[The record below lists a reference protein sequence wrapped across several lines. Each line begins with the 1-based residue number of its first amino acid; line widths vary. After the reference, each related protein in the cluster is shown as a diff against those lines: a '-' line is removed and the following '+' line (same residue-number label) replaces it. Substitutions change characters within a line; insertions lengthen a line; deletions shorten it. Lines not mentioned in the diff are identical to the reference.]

1 MRLTPNLGG
10 QLKATLGPRPAH
22 EETAAIQ
29 RLCAQVLCKR
39 SSKDMFGKLGVLRG
53 IEIGLT
59 QRNDGAARIK
69 SFTVMSMVMRA
80 RPILLT
86 TARSTHERETPLS
99 IESIIFG
106 RTNFIL
112 QIAFAF
118 KI

>member
-1 MRLTPNLGG
+1 MRLTPNLGE
-10 QLKATLGPRPAH
+10 QHKATLGLRPSY

-29 RLCAQVLCKR
+29 RLCTQVFCKR
-39 SSKDMFGKLGVLRG
+39 SSEDVFGKLGALRR
-53 IEIGLT
+53 IEICVT
-59 QRNDGAARIK
+59 QRDDGAARVK
-69 SFTVMSMVMRA
+69 RFAVMSRLMRA

-86 TARSTHERETPLS
+86 TAHSTHERETPLS

-112 QIAFAF
+112 QIAFGF